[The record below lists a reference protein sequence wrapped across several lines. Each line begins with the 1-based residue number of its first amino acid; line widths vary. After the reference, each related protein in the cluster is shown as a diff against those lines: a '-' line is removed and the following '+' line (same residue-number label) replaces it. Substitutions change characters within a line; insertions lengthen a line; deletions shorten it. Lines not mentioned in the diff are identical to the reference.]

1 MSGQRPPINYNGS
14 TVRLGPWIAS
24 VLPPHRCYVEP
35 FFDSGA
41 VLFAKPVS
49 THEIVSD
56 RDATVA
62 NFLRVLRDRPRE
74 LARACVLTPSA
85 GDGYTAAFLG
95 GPGVDELERAG
106 RFWARSVMSYNRRL
120 NPRASWS
127 SSAKRGSNDAVS
139 AANISDRLLA
149 VAERLRRVAIDNA
162 PAVKVVAKYGVHGAV
177 IYADPP
183 HLGSAR
189 RSLERHRASD
199 YACEHA
205 SEDDHREL
213 AEALRATDAV
223 VLLSGYASALY
234 DEDLYPDWWR
244 VERTVHRPSAN
255 RAGRGD
261 SRAVEVIWSNRPIP
275 AQLELGWAGGGAVP
289 EDCEP
294 EAVG

>member
-1 MSGQRPPINYNGS
+1 MSGQRPPINYYGS
-14 TVRLGPWIAS
+14 KVRLAPWIAAM
-24 VLPPHRCYVEP
+24 LPPHRCYVEP
-35 FFDSGA
+35 SFGSGT

-56 RDATVA
+56 KDATVV
-62 NFLRVLRDRPRE
+62 NFFKVLRDRPRE
-74 LARACVLTPSA
+74 LARACVLTPYA
-85 GDGYTAAFLG
+85 RDEYTAAVLDE
-95 GPGVDELERAG
+95 PGIDELERAR
-106 RFWARSVMSYNRRL
+106 RFWARSVMSYNHCL

-139 AANISDRLLA
+139 AAIISDRLLA

-183 HLGSAR
+183 YLGSAR
-189 RSLERHRASD
+189 RSLERHRTSD

-205 SEDDHREL
+205 SEEDHREL
-213 AEALRATDAV
+213 AEALRATEAV

-234 DEDLYPDWWR
+234 DEELYPDWWR

-261 SRAVEVIWSNRPIP
+261 SRATEVIWSNRPLP
-275 AQLELGWAGGGAVP
+275 TQLELGWARAGVAGG
-289 EDCEP
+289 DCEP